1 MQVELSNS
9 NRRVNIIWIFCCIG
23 ELEGIIAT
31 GSHWSSLYCCLFTI
45 CVAYMSKTIYKTTIL
60 SEEHPVEKSQRSR
73 LILSAEKRRNSGW
86 SKQHRTPR
94 APVFCWQKE
103 KINVNSSSSWDVKG
117 SVYSVSYQRS
127 SSSLP
132 SFSCVFHI
140 PYCTFQLIHSHIY
153 PYPIGQALFN
163 CLPPGMCFSMYDEH
177 CSY

>member
-9 NRRVNIIWIFCCIG
+9 NRIVNIVWIFCYTE
-23 ELEGIIAT
+23 ELEGIIAS
-31 GSHWSSLYCCLFTI
+31 GSHWSSLYCWVFTI
-45 CVAYMSKTIYKTTIL
+45 CVADRSKTIYKTTVL
-60 SEEHPVEKSQRSR
+60 SEEHPVDWFLVQRRGETVDEASSTEHQEPQFSVDKKKKHER
-73 LILSAEKRRNSGW
+73 Y
-86 SKQHRTPR
+86 
-94 APVFCWQKE
+94 
-103 KINVNSSSSWDVKG
+103 SSSSWDVKG
-117 SVYSVSYQRS
+117 SMDSVSHQRS

-140 PYCTFQLIHSHIY
+140 PYCTFQLIHSHIS